1 MRRSSWR
8 AAAAC
13 LLLMMAGA
21 IGTGAAAQTLA
32 FQAAAGD
39 YIVGSVRALNA
50 DTLLL
55 RGPGG
60 EVLRRFAAGSAESE
74 FRFVLASAGPHT
86 LALSGPERAGRTLQI
101 LEQVPLAGQRDDAA
115 PRLADFDSPQLQAW
129 ARTHGAG
136 SEAFWAAATRAGIPL
151 VEPIEGSSG
160 AYRVTFLWRGAST
173 RSVRLFWPVRQGDQ
187 ERFARH
193 AGSDVW
199 HYSVRLPGSTRL
211 GYQFAPDVPQ
221 LRDADRLRQRRAI
234 LATVQADPL
243 NPRRWNPSGSDGPGR
258 IDDVHVEQSVLELP
272 DAPPEPWLAARPGVP
287 RGTLQTLRYAS
298 ARLGNEREL
307 GLYLPPDYTP
317 TGAPLPLLLLFDHD
331 AYVSRVPTPTILD
344 NLIAAGRIPPLV
356 AVLVGNPT
364 RDSRTRELPC
374 NAEFADMLAGELLP
388 WLQARWRITADPART
403 VVAGSSYG
411 GLASAWLGFRHP
423 GRFGRVLSLSG
434 SYWWSPERP
443 PGRLAGA
450 LDDSSEGEWLTRQY
464 ASAPRSEASAAVRFF
479 ISAGLLERSAPAD
492 GPGILETNRHLRD
505 VLRARGQVLH
515 YREFAGGHDYIH
527 WRNELADGLMALL
540 GDDPDAKR

>member
-1 MRRSSWR
+1 MRGASWR
-8 AAAAC
+8 TAAAGLLALC
-13 LLLMMAGA
+13 LASG
-21 IGTGAAAQTLA
+21 GAAAQSLA

-39 YIVGSVRALNA
+39 YIVGSARAGNG
-50 DTLLL
+50 DQLLL

-60 EVLRRFAAGSAESE
+60 ELLRRFAAGSAESE
-74 FRFVLASAGPHT
+74 FRFVLTSAGLHR
-86 LALSGPERAGRTLQI
+86 LELSGPERSGRTLQI
-101 LEQVPLAGQRDDAA
+101 LEQVPLSGQRDDTP

-136 SEAFWAAATRAGIPL
+136 SEAFWATVQQAGIPL
-151 VEPIEGSSG
+151 VEPIEGSAG
-160 AYRVTFLWRGAST
+160 AYRVSFLWRGANT

-187 ERFARH
+187 ERFARR

-199 HYSVRLPGSTRL
+199 HYSVRLPGATRL

-243 NPRRWNPSGSDGPGR
+243 NPRRWNPSGGDGPGR
-258 IDDVHVEQSVLELP
+258 IADVHVEQSVLELP

-287 RGTLQTLRYAS
+287 HGTLQTLRYAS
-298 ARLGNEREL
+298 NRLGNEREL
-307 GLYLPPDYTP
+307 GLYLPPGYDP
-317 TGAPLPLLLLFDHD
+317 AGAPLPLLLLFDHD
-331 AYVSRVPTPTILD
+331 AYISRVPTPTLLD

-364 RDSRTRELPC
+364 RDSRNRELPC
-374 NAEFADMLAGELLP
+374 NAEFADMLSEELLP
-388 WLQARWRITADPART
+388 WLQARWRITNDPART

-411 GLASAWLGFRHP
+411 GLASAWLGYRHP
-423 GRFGRVLSLSG
+423 ARFGRVLSLSG

-450 LDDSSEGEWLTRQY
+450 LDDTSEGEWLTRQY
-464 ASAPRSEASAAVRFF
+464 ASAPRSEAASAVRFF

-527 WRNELADGLMALL
+527 WRNELAEGLIALL
-540 GDDPDAKR
+540 GTDTDAKR